1 MARLWA
7 MTTTYESVNVG
18 DTLPILVKWETAFT
32 IGRFAATVA
41 AEQAKRDKIDSGLAS
56 PESGEAPP
64 PDAAGYAAEEVEEV
78 EEVEEAEDAEDAEAD
93 TLVPEQALISYVT
106 ELLDKGFPPPGIQAE
121 GSRLDFQ
128 SLAAVRLEDTI
139 SVAGQVMDKRE
150 ADGLRLVECRVALE
164 NQEGQRV
171 AEATAVVAL

>member
-32 IGRFAATVA
+32 IGRFAAAMA
-41 AEQAKRDKIDSGLAS
+41 AEQAKRDKIESGLAS
-56 PESGEAPP
+56 PESGEASP
-64 PDAAGYAAEEVEEV
+64 PDAAEEA
-78 EEVEEAEDAEDAEAD
+78 EEVEEAEEAENAEDAEAG

-121 GSRLDFQ
+121 GSRLNFQ

-139 SVAGQVMDKRE
+139 SVAGQVVDKRE

-164 NQEGQRV
+164 NQDGQRV

>member
-32 IGRFAATVA
+32 IGRFAAAVA
-41 AEQAKRDKIDSGLAS
+41 AEQAKRDKIESGLAS
-56 PESGEAPP
+56 PESGEASP
-64 PDAAGYAAEEVEEV
+64 PDAAGFAAEEA
-78 EEVEEAEDAEDAEAD
+78 EEAEDAEDAEAD
-93 TLVPEQALISYVT
+93 TLVPERALISYVT
-106 ELLDKGFPPPGIQAE
+106 ELLDKGFPPPGIQTE

-139 SVAGQVMDKRE
+139 SVAGQVVDKRE
-150 ADGLRLVECRVALE
+150 AEGLRLVECRVALE
-164 NQEGQRV
+164 NQDGQRV

>member
-1 MARLWA
+1 

-41 AEQAKRDKIDSGLAS
+41 AEQAKRDKIESDLAS
-56 PESGEAPP
+56 PESGEASP
-64 PDAAGYAAEEVEEV
+64 PDAAGYAAEE
-78 EEVEEAEDAEDAEAD
+78 AEDAEDAEDAETD
-93 TLVPEQALISYVT
+93 TVVPEQALISYVT

-139 SVAGQVMDKRE
+139 SVAGQVVDKRE
-150 ADGLRLVECRVALE
+150 AEGLRLVECRVVLE
-164 NQEGQRV
+164 NQDGQRV

>member
-1 MARLWA
+1 

-32 IGRFAATVA
+32 IGRFAAAVA
-41 AEQAKRDKIDSGLAS
+41 AEQAKRDKIESGLAS
-56 PESGEAPP
+56 PESGEASP
-64 PDAAGYAAEEVEEV
+64 PDAAGYAAEE
-78 EEVEEAEDAEDAEAD
+78 AEDAAEDSV
-93 TLVPEQALISYVT
+93 VPEQALISYVT

-139 SVAGQVMDKRE
+139 SVAGQVVDKRE
-150 ADGLRLVECRVALE
+150 AEGLRLVECRVALE
-164 NQEGQRV
+164 NQDGQRV

>member
-32 IGRFAATVA
+32 IGRFAAAVA
-41 AEQAKRDKIDSGLAS
+41 AEQAKREKIESGLAS
-56 PESGEAPP
+56 PESGEASP
-64 PDAAGYAAEEVEEV
+64 PDAAGYAG
-78 EEVEEAEDAEDAEAD
+78 EEAEEAEEAEDAEAD
-93 TLVPEQALISYVT
+93 TLVPELALISYVK

-139 SVAGQVMDKRE
+139 SVAGQVVDKLE
-150 ADGLRLVECRVALE
+150 AEGLRLVECRVALE
-164 NQEGQRV
+164 NQDGQRV

>member
-32 IGRFAATVA
+32 IGRFAAAMA
-41 AEQAKRDKIDSGLAS
+41 AEQAKRDKIESGLAS
-56 PESGEAPP
+56 PESGEASP
-64 PDAAGYAAEEVEEV
+64 PDAAGYAAEEA
-78 EEVEEAEDAEDAEAD
+78 EEAEDAEAG
-93 TLVPEQALISYVT
+93 TLVPKQALISYVT

-139 SVAGQVMDKRE
+139 SVAGQVVDKRE
-150 ADGLRLVECRVALE
+150 AEGLRLVECRVALE
-164 NQEGQRV
+164 NQDGQRV

>member
-32 IGRFAATVA
+32 IGRFAAAVA
-41 AEQAKRDKIDSGLAS
+41 AEQAKREKIESGLAS
-56 PESGEAPP
+56 PESGEASP
-64 PDAAGYAAEEVEEV
+64 PDAAGYAG
-78 EEVEEAEDAEDAEAD
+78 EEAEEAEEAEDAEAD
-93 TLVPEQALISYVT
+93 TLVPELALISYVT

-139 SVAGQVMDKRE
+139 SVAGQVVDKRE
-150 ADGLRLVECRVALE
+150 ADGVRLVECRVALE
-164 NQEGQRV
+164 NQDGQRV

>member
-32 IGRFAATVA
+32 IGRFAAAVA
-41 AEQAKRDKIDSGLAS
+41 AEQAKRDKNESDLAS

-64 PDAAGYAAEEVEEV
+64 PDAAGYAT

-93 TLVPEQALISYVT
+93 TLVPERALISYVT

-139 SVAGQVMDKRE
+139 SVAGQVVEKRE

-164 NQEGQRV
+164 NQDGQRV

>member
-32 IGRFAATVA
+32 IGRFAAAMA
-41 AEQAKRDKIDSGLAS
+41 AEQAKRDKIESGLAS
-56 PESGEAPP
+56 PESGEASP
-64 PDAAGYAAEEVEEV
+64 PDAAGYAAEEAEEA
-78 EEVEEAEDAEDAEAD
+78 EEAEDAEDAEAG

-139 SVAGQVMDKRE
+139 SVAGQVVDKRE
-150 ADGLRLVECRVALE
+150 AEGVRLVECRVALE
-164 NQEGQRV
+164 NQDGQRV

>member
-32 IGRFAATVA
+32 IGRFAAAMA
-41 AEQAKRDKIDSGLAS
+41 AEQAKRDKIESGLAS
-56 PESGEAPP
+56 PESGEASP
-64 PDAAGYAAEEVEEV
+64 PDAAEEA
-78 EEVEEAEDAEDAEAD
+78 EEAEDAEDAEAG
-93 TLVPEQALISYVT
+93 TLVPKQALISYVT

-128 SLAAVRLEDTI
+128 SLVAVRLEDTI
-139 SVAGQVMDKRE
+139 SVAGQVVDKRE
-150 ADGLRLVECRVALE
+150 ADGVRLVECRVVLE
-164 NQEGQRV
+164 NQDGQRV

>member
-32 IGRFAATVA
+32 IGRFAAKVA
-41 AEQAKRDKIDSGLAS
+41 AEQAKRDNIESGLAS
-56 PESGEAPP
+56 PESGEASP
-64 PDAAGYAAEEVEEV
+64 PDAAGYAAEEAEE
-78 EEVEEAEDAEDAEAD
+78 AEDAEAD
-93 TLVPEQALISYVT
+93 TLVPEQALIAYVT

-139 SVAGQVMDKRE
+139 SVAGQVVDKRE
-150 ADGLRLVECRVALE
+150 AEGLRLVECRVALE
-164 NQEGQRV
+164 NQDGQRV

>member
-32 IGRFAATVA
+32 IGRFAAAVA
-41 AEQAKRDKIDSGLAS
+41 AEQAKRDKIESGLAS
-56 PESGEAPP
+56 PESGEASP
-64 PDAAGYAAEEVEEV
+64 PDAAGYAAEEAEE
-78 EEVEEAEDAEDAEAD
+78 AEDAEAD

-139 SVAGQVMDKRE
+139 SVAGQVVDKRE
-150 ADGLRLVECRVALE
+150 AEGLRLVECRVALE
-164 NQEGQRV
+164 NQDGQRV

>member
-32 IGRFAATVA
+32 IGRFAAAVA
-41 AEQAKRDKIDSGLAS
+41 AAQAKRDKIESDLAS
-56 PESGEAPP
+56 PESGEASP
-64 PDAAGYAAEEVEEV
+64 PDAAGYAAEE
-78 EEVEEAEDAEDAEAD
+78 AEDAAEDSV
-93 TLVPEQALISYVT
+93 VPEQALISYVT

-139 SVAGQVMDKRE
+139 SVAGQVVDKRE
-150 ADGLRLVECRVALE
+150 AEGLRLVECRVALE
-164 NQEGQRV
+164 NQDGQRV

>member
-32 IGRFAATVA
+32 IGRFAAAVA
-41 AEQAKRDKIDSGLAS
+41 AEQAKRDNIESGLAS
-56 PESGEAPP
+56 PESGEASPS
-64 PDAAGYAAEEVEEV
+64 DAAGYAAEEA

-93 TLVPEQALISYVT
+93 TLVPELALISYVT

-139 SVAGQVMDKRE
+139 SVAGQVVDKRE

-164 NQEGQRV
+164 NQGGQRV

>member
-32 IGRFAATVA
+32 IGRFAAAVT
-41 AEQAKRDKIDSGLAS
+41 AEQAKRDKIESGLAS
-56 PESGEAPP
+56 PASGEAAP
-64 PDAAGYAAEEVEEV
+64 PDVAGYAAGAAGA
-78 EEVEEAEDAEDAEAD
+78 AEDGEAD
-93 TLVPEQALISYVT
+93 TLVPELALISYVK

-139 SVAGQVMDKRE
+139 SVAGQVVDKLE
-150 ADGLRLVECRVALE
+150 AEGLRLVECRVALE
-164 NQEGQRV
+164 NQDGQRV

>member
-32 IGRFAATVA
+32 IGRFAAAVA
-41 AEQAKRDKIDSGLAS
+41 AEQAKRDKIESGLAS
-56 PESGEAPP
+56 PESGEASP
-64 PDAAGYAAEEVEEV
+64 PDAAGYAAEE
-78 EEVEEAEDAEDAEAD
+78 AEDAAEDSV
-93 TLVPEQALISYVT
+93 VPEQALISYVT

-139 SVAGQVMDKRE
+139 SVAGQVVDKRE
-150 ADGLRLVECRVALE
+150 AEGLRLVECRVALE
-164 NQEGQRV
+164 NQDGQRV